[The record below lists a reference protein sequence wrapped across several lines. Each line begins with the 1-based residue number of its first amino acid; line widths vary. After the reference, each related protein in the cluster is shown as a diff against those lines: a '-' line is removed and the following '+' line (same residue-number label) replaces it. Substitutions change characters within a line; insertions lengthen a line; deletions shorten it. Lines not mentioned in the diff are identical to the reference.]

1 MALDPIALK
10 SLALELAAAMPPAE
24 TPCDVSFKAIDISP
38 RARAM
43 RQALRIAD
51 MHGWHDAIVMFLESK
66 GVEHIFDLSDRQLEE
81 LSARMRE
88 YVDAAEIG
96 ASAVD
101 CLPAG

>member
-24 TPCDVSFKAIDISP
+24 PPSDVNFKPIDISP

-43 RQALRIAD
+43 RRILRIAD
-51 MHGWHDAIVMFLESK
+51 MHGWHDAIVVFLEMK
-66 GVEHIFDLSDRQLEE
+66 GAEHLFDLTQLQLDE
-81 LSARMRE
+81 LSERMNA

-96 ASAVD
+96 ASAAD